1 MRRLFLL
8 SRAILLSLLLLTS
21 CGEGEEDCFT
31 TETIDATLVWTGD
44 YALDGCGY
52 ILVVGEAEHKPEN
65 EQNIPYSYKTTS
77 PTAVEAK
84 IINYGRQV
92 TTCMTGVEMTSI
104 KVLSLRTT

>member
-8 SRAILLSLLLLTS
+8 CQTILLSLLLLTS
-21 CGEGEEDCFT
+21 CEGDEEDCFT
-31 TETIDATLVWTGD
+31 TETTDATLVWTGD

-65 EQNIPYSYKTTS
+65 EKSIPDSYKTPS

-84 IINYGRQV
+84 FINYGRQV
-92 TTCMTGVEMTSI
+92 TTCMTGVEMNSI
-104 KVLSLRTT
+104 KVLSLRTR